1 MCSQAVGSTATPTHQ
16 LEDEARLPW
25 LSILLDMQQTINAGV
40 AEGIVA
46 GEAAGRRLAC
56 TRGCATCCR
65 THGDIPVYPLELMGV
80 YWFAVEKLAGD
91 LRQRVRSQLENH
103 KQLDG
108 CPFLVDEACAIHPVR
123 PMACRLFNVFDTV
136 CGQGEDAFHTRP
148 ADVLPP
154 PEAAKREALMA
165 MLGHHQVASDA
176 DRATVVDSGAVHQLA
191 KNLRELP
198 WENLALRMQA
208 FDQRR
213 QAINDAHGDSP

>member
-1 MCSQAVGSTATPTHQ
+1 MCSEAVSSTSAQTQQ

-25 LSILLDMQQTINAGV
+25 LSILLALQQTINGGV
-40 AEGIVA
+40 EEGIAA

-56 TRGCATCCR
+56 GRGCATCCR

-80 YWFAVEKLAGD
+80 YWFAVEKLAGET
-91 LRQRVRSQLENH
+91 RARVLAQLANH
-103 KQLDG
+103 RQLDR

-136 CGQGEDAFHTRP
+136 CAQGEDAFHTRP
-148 ADVLPP
+148 GDVLPP

-165 MLGHHQVASDA
+165 MLAHHGVASEE
-176 DRATVVDSGAVHQLA
+176 DRATVVDSGAVHRLA
-191 KNLRELP
+191 RNLRTLA

-208 FDQRR
+208 YDQRR
-213 QAINDAHGDSP
+213 NASNDTHGDPP

>member
-1 MCSQAVGSTATPTHQ
+1 MCSQAVSDTSQTHQ

-25 LSILLDMQQTINAGV
+25 LSILLNMQQIINAGV
-40 AEGIVA
+40 AQGIA
-46 GEAAGRRLAC
+46 DGEAGGRKLAC
-56 TRGCATCCR
+56 GRGCATCCR
-65 THGDIPVYPLELMGV
+65 THGEIPVYPLELMGM
-80 YWFAVEKLAGD
+80 YWFAVEKLAGET
-91 LRQRVRSQLENH
+91 RQRVQTQLENH
-103 KQLDG
+103 KQLDS
-108 CPFLVDEACAIHPVR
+108 CPFLVDNACAIHPIR

-136 CGQGEDAFHTRP
+136 CAQGEDAFHTRL

-165 MLGHHQVASDA
+165 MLAHHAVVSDG

-191 KNLRELP
+191 KNLRALP

-213 QAINDAHGDSP
+213 NSAPTNQGE